1 MTDPTGGQ
9 ALLTLSNIYHTTE
22 IGFKHSW
29 ATVHYDGRS
38 NKLSSLVKYKYILCY
53 DGDLT
58 EDQALLVMY
67 NYIYIL
73 YILHY

>member
-1 MTDPTGGQ
+1 MTDLTGGQ

-53 DGDLT
+53 DGDST
-58 EDQALLVMY
+58 EHQALPLMLSIYFVMSD
-67 NYIYIL
+67 
-73 YILHY
+73 ILH